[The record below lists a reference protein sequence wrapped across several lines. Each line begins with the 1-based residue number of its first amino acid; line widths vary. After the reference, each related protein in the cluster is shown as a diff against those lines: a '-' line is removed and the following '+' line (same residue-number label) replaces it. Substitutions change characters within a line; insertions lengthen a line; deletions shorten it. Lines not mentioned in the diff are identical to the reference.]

1 MNEHEGDPGRVHD
14 PSGDSPVDR
23 LRRRDELLQ
32 VLFWLEGEGFETEMH
47 TAGVQRFLQWPGDRI
62 DRGLEEL
69 IEDGLAV
76 AIGGA
81 TTGTETSD
89 RPATRPVRLTE
100 AGRREGG
107 RRFVSEFATLLSRDT
122 HHGGECHDP
131 ECDCHE
137 LGPAAC
143 AAVPRERE

>member
-1 MNEHEGDPGRVHD
+1 MSERPG
-14 PSGDSPVDR
+14 GESPVER

-32 VLFWLEGEGFETEMH
+32 VLFWLEGEGFEAEMH
-47 TAGVQRFLQWPGDRI
+47 VPGVKRFLGWPDEQIR
-62 DRGLEEL
+62 RGLREL
-69 IEDGLAV
+69 VADGLAV
-76 AIGGA
+76 RVGGETA
-81 TTGTETSD
+81 GTAGD
-89 RPATRPVRLTE
+89 RAVRLTE
-100 AGRREGG
+100 AGRLEGG

-143 AAVPRERE
+143 TTFPRERE